1 MVILGTIGAL
11 GTTHTLTVA
20 QDVIFLDQPWSMA
33 DLEQAEDRCYR
44 VGTAGTVNVYY
55 LLSKDTIDDKVYD
68 IVMRKDSWSKFIVDN
83 DLNVKQNPELLK
95 YLIS

>member
-44 VGTAGTVNVYY
+44 VGTTGTVNVYY
-55 LLSKDTIDDKVYD
+55 LLSKGTIDDKVYD